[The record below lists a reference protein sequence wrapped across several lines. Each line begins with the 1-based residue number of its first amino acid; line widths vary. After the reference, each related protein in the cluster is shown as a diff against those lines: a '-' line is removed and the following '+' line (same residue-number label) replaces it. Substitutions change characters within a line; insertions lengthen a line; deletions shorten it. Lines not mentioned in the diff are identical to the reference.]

1 MSDWANPFTIGV
13 GGSRDTV
20 LSRFKGHLYD
30 SPALLARLKELGG
43 CTLLCHCGARDA
55 CHADVLIKAYVD
67 EFEPEG
73 LSDGPTSCEDELG
86 GLKPLLGSG
95 WVGTGPA
102 LSVGRGARRRD
113 MQDGGGLCSPG
124 LWPPDKR
131 RLPPLGRQYLK
142 AVEDVM
148 DKVELQRGHGFW
160 NRLVCSLACSRIVD
174 DPFGGADLR
183 VKEAFVTIL
192 REAKGFER
200 DGKKGHMAATIDF
213 ELIGAIAEH
222 LGDPDAAV
230 LELYR
235 SGVPLGWRQRLPRT
249 PAVFARK
256 LRWAP
261 HVGHELGSVEWAGNY
276 RSASERPDFI
286 RDNFASQVENK
297 MMVKTTYRAAKSEY
311 GERLRVASLGA
322 LEQHKGDFRVIHD
335 GTHGVRVNPA
345 IRVRDKEACP
355 MAHDLV
361 AALDYEICSGTNGLF
376 VLALDVSKAHRR
388 VPVAA
393 ADWGLQACSDLP
405 FGQQPGPEETVWLNT
420 VCTYGIGSSSYWWGR
435 LGALIVRLLHYVA
448 GPAGLRWGLRFA
460 DDFILVSGGLTIW
473 RPLAVAVLFLC
484 SLGIPLKWT
493 KFRGGLKTEWI
504 GYYFD
509 LENRE
514 AGISDARSRWASA
527 WCRRVAEERTVL
539 ADDFRE
545 GLGRLAFAAALLVFT
560 KPFLGPL
567 YAWASAIPAGARA
580 EVPPLVKWVLTW
592 VAEKFEERVRIKFGT
607 KARHLGERY
616 RADAKAE
623 GENIVIGGWEVVGGE
638 GTSQSRWFSMRFT
651 RAEIPWAYIRGDP
664 FRSIA
669 ALELLA
675 TLVCVMALSP
685 QEPSL
690 TGALIALTASGD
702 NQSNGFT
709 LDKLCSTKFPL
720 YLVLMELSEQLRS
733 RQLVLSV
740 AWRPRDENEE
750 ADALTNE
757 RFGAFSLDRRVHVKW
772 SDLRFSVL
780 PRLTDQAVRHFEE
793 LQKLKAAARRRPHSA
808 QATRA
813 KRGRLMETDPW

>member
-1 MSDWANPFTIGV
+1 M
-13 GGSRDTV
+13 
-20 LSRFKGHLYD
+20 
-30 SPALLARLKELGG
+30 
-43 CTLLCHCGARDA
+43 
-55 CHADVLIKAYVD
+55 
-67 EFEPEG
+67 
-73 LSDGPTSCEDELG
+73 
-86 GLKPLLGSG
+86 
-95 WVGTGPA
+95 
-102 LSVGRGARRRD
+102 
-113 MQDGGGLCSPG
+113 
-124 LWPPDKR
+124 
-131 RLPPLGRQYLK
+131 
-142 AVEDVM
+142 
-148 DKVELQRGHGFW
+148 
-160 NRLVCSLACSRIVD
+160 
-174 DPFGGADLR
+174 
-183 VKEAFVTIL
+183 
-192 REAKGFER
+192 
-200 DGKKGHMAATIDF
+200 
-213 ELIGAIAEH
+213 
-222 LGDPDAAV
+222 
-230 LELYR
+230 
-235 SGVPLGWRQRLPRT
+235 
-249 PAVFARK
+249 
-256 LRWAP
+256 
-261 HVGHELGSVEWAGNY
+261 
-276 RSASERPDFI
+276 
-286 RDNFASQVENK
+286 
-297 MMVKTTYRAAKSEY
+297 
-311 GERLRVASLGA
+311 
-322 LEQHKGDFRVIHD
+322 
-335 GTHGVRVNPA
+335 
-345 IRVRDKEACP
+345 
-355 MAHDLV
+355 
-361 AALDYEICSGTNGLF
+361 
-376 VLALDVSKAHRR
+376 
-388 VPVAA
+388 
-393 ADWGLQACSDLP
+393 
-405 FGQQPGPEETVWLNT
+405 
-420 VCTYGIGSSSYWWGR
+420 
-435 LGALIVRLLHYVA
+435 
-448 GPAGLRWGLRFA
+448 
-460 DDFILVSGGLTIW
+460 
-473 RPLAVAVLFLC
+473 AVLFLC

-638 GTSQSRWFSMRFT
+638 GTSQSRWFSMRLT